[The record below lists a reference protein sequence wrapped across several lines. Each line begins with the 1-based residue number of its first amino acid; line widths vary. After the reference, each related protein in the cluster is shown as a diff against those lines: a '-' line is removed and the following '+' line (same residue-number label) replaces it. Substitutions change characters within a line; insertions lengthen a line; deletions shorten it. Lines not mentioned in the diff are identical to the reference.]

1 MKRLFL
7 ILVLAS
13 MALTTSAQGG
23 RNFARTEFPKVND
36 DHSVTFVMNAKDAK
50 RVTLIGDFTLQ
61 DGKDQR
67 HFEMQR
73 NEHGVWS
80 VTTPPLRSEIYS
92 YNFVVDGVRVCDTG
106 NMMRLRD
113 GENHFSSVI
122 VGGDRGDL
130 YEVQDVPHGAL
141 HTVWYPSPTLEKDR
155 RAVIYTPAS
164 YASGKG
170 KYPVLYLLHGM
181 SGDETAWAELGRT
194 AQIMD
199 NLIAQGKCKD
209 MIVVMTNGNAWQ
221 QSAPTHSGGRAMQHY
236 RNRQQGEPTFEESF
250 GDVIEWVE
258 SNYRVIKKRQ
268 SRAIAGLSMG
278 GGHSFNISRLYP
290 KTFDYVALFSA
301 AVRGFNDDNVQE
313 GLKVQRDNGFKLYW
327 IACGT
332 DDFLYQLNCDYMK
345 YLDSID
351 FPYTWRESDGGHTW
365 RNWRIYLAELVPML
379 FTE

>member
-1 MKRLFL
+1 MKRLLL

-13 MALTTSAQGG
+13 MALTSAAQGG
-23 RNFARTEFPKVND
+23 RNFARTEFPRVND
-36 DHSVTFVMNAKDAK
+36 DNSVTFIHNAKDAK
-50 RVTLIGDFTLQ
+50 WVTLIGDFTLQ

-73 NEHGVWS
+73 NERGVWS

-92 YNFVVDGVRVCDTG
+92 YNFIVDGVRICDGG

-113 GENHFSSVI
+113 SENHFSSVI

-130 YEVQDVPHGAL
+130 YEVQDVPHGEL
-141 HTVWYPSPTLEKDR
+141 HTVWYSSPTLAMHR
-155 RAVIYTPAS
+155 RAVVYTPAS

-181 SGDETAWAELGRT
+181 NGDETAWAELGRT

-199 NLIAQGKCKD
+199 NLIAQGKCKE

-221 QSAPTHSGGRAMQHY
+221 QCSPTHSGGRAMQHY
-236 RNRQQGEPTFEESF
+236 RNRQQGEASFEDSF
-250 GDVIEWVE
+250 GDVIAYVE
-258 SNYRVIKKRQ
+258 KNFRVIKKRQ
-268 SRAIAGLSMG
+268 ARAIAGLSMG

-301 AVRGFNDDNVQE
+301 AVRGFNEEQVQA
-313 GLKVQRDNGFKLYW
+313 GLKAQRDNGFKLYW

-332 DDFLYQLNCDYMK
+332 DDFLYKLNCDYMK

>member
-1 MKRLFL
+1 MKRLFI

-13 MALTTSAQGG
+13 MALTGVAQGR

-36 DHSVTFVMNAKDAK
+36 DNSVTFILNAKDAK
-50 RVTLIGDFTLQ
+50 QVMLTGDFTLQ

-67 HFEMQR
+67 RFDMQR
-73 NEHGVWS
+73 NEHGLWS

-92 YNFVVDGVRVCDTG
+92 YNFIIDGVRTCDAG

-130 YEVQDVPHGAL
+130 YEVQDVPHGSL
-141 HTVWYPSPTLEKDR
+141 HTVWYPSPTLGKER

-164 YASGKG
+164 YAAGKG

-199 NLIAQGKCKD
+199 NLIAQGKCKE

-221 QSAPTHSGGRAMQHY
+221 QCAPIHSGGRAMQQY
-236 RNRQQGEPTFEESF
+236 RNRQAGEPTFEDAF
-250 GDVIEWVE
+250 GDVIAYVE
-258 SNYRVIKKRQ
+258 GNFRVIKKRQ
-268 SRAIAGLSMG
+268 ARAIAGLSMG
-278 GGHSFNISRLYP
+278 GGHTFNISRLYP

-301 AVRGFNDDNVQE
+301 AVRGFDVDEVQE
-313 GLKVQRDNGFKLYW
+313 SLKAQRDNGFKLYW

-345 YLDSID
+345 YLDSIS

-365 RNWRIYLAELVPML
+365 RNWRIYLSELVPML

>member
-50 RVTLIGDFTLQ
+50 WVTLIGDFTLQ

-199 NLIAQGKCKD
+199 NLIAQGKCKE

-345 YLDSID
+345 YLDSIK

-365 RNWRIYLAELVPML
+365 RNWRIYLSELVPML
-379 FTE
+379 FAE

>member
-50 RVTLIGDFTLQ
+50 WVTLIGDFTLQ

-199 NLIAQGKCKD
+199 NLIAQGKCKE

-258 SNYRVIKKRQ
+258 SNFRVIKKRQ

-345 YLDSID
+345 YLDSIK

-365 RNWRIYLAELVPML
+365 RNWRIYLSELVPML
-379 FTE
+379 FAE

>member
-1 MKRLFL
+1 
-7 ILVLAS
+7 
-13 MALTTSAQGG
+13 
-23 RNFARTEFPKVND
+23 
-36 DHSVTFVMNAKDAK
+36 
-50 RVTLIGDFTLQ
+50 
-61 DGKDQR
+61 
-67 HFEMQR
+67 MQR
-73 NEHGVWS
+73 NERGVWS

-92 YNFVVDGVRVCDTG
+92 YNFIVDGVRICDGG

-130 YEVQDVPHGAL
+130 YEVQDVPHGEL
-141 HTVWYPSPTLEKDR
+141 HTVWYSSPTLAMQR
-155 RAVIYTPAS
+155 RAVVYTPAS

-181 SGDETAWAELGRT
+181 NGDETAWAELGRT

-199 NLIAQGKCKD
+199 NLIAQGKCKE

-221 QSAPTHSGGRAMQHY
+221 QCSPTHSGGRAMQHY
-236 RNRQQGEPTFEESF
+236 RGRQQGEASFEDSF
-250 GDVIEWVE
+250 GDVIAYVE
-258 SNYRVIKKRQ
+258 KNFRVIKKRQ
-268 SRAIAGLSMG
+268 ARAIAGLSMG

-301 AVRGFNDDNVQE
+301 AVRGFNEEQVQA
-313 GLKVQRDNGFKLYW
+313 GLKAQRDNGFKLYW

-332 DDFLYQLNCDYMK
+332 DDFLYKLNCDYMK

>member
-50 RVTLIGDFTLQ
+50 WVTLIGDFTLQ

-199 NLIAQGKCKD
+199 NLIAQGKCKE

-221 QSAPTHSGGRAMQHY
+221 QNAPTHSGGRAMQHY

-313 GLKVQRDNGFKLYW
+313 GLKVQRDNVW
-327 IACGT
+327 IR
-332 DDFLYQLNCDYMK
+332 L
-345 YLDSID
+345 
-351 FPYTWRESDGGHTW
+351 
-365 RNWRIYLAELVPML
+365 
-379 FTE
+379 

>member
-1 MKRLFL
+1 MKRLL
-7 ILVLAS
+7 IFLVLAS
-13 MALTTSAQGG
+13 MTLTSAAQGR

-36 DHSVTFVMNAKDAK
+36 DNSVTFVLNARDAEK
-50 RVTLIGDFTLQ
+50 VSVVGDFALEN
-61 DGKDQR
+61 GKHQR
-67 HFEMQR
+67 HFEMKR
-73 NEHGVWS
+73 IENGFWR
-80 VTTPPLRSEIYS
+80 VTTPPLHSEMYS
-92 YNFVVDGVRVCDTG
+92 YNFIADGVRTCDAG

-113 GENHFSSVI
+113 GENHFSGVI

-130 YEVQDVPHGAL
+130 YQVQDVPHGTL
-141 HTVWYPSPTLEKDR
+141 HTVWYPSPTLDMER
-155 RAVIYTPAS
+155 RAVVYTPAS
-164 YASGKG
+164 YAQGKK

-199 NLIAQGKCKD
+199 NLIAQGKCKE

-221 QSAPTHSGGRAMQHY
+221 QCAPTHSGGRAMQQY
-236 RNRQQGEPTFEESF
+236 RNRQKGEPTFEDSF
-250 GDVIEWVE
+250 GDVIAYVE
-258 SNYRVIKKRQ
+258 DNFRVIKKRQ
-268 SRAIAGLSMG
+268 ARAVAGLSMG

-290 KTFDYVALFSA
+290 RTFDYVALFSA
-301 AVRGFNDDNVQE
+301 AVRGFNESEVQE
-313 GLKVQRDNGFKLYW
+313 SLKAQRDNGLKLYW
-327 IACGT
+327 IACGK

-345 YLDSID
+345 YLDSIS

>member
-50 RVTLIGDFTLQ
+50 WVTLIGDFTLQ

-199 NLIAQGKCKD
+199 NLIAQGKCKE

-250 GDVIEWVE
+250 GDVIKWVE

-345 YLDSID
+345 YLDSIK

-365 RNWRIYLAELVPML
+365 RNWRIYLSELVPML
-379 FTE
+379 FVE

>member
-50 RVTLIGDFTLQ
+50 WVTLIGDFTLQ

>member
-1 MKRLFL
+1 MTL
-7 ILVLAS
+7 
-13 MALTTSAQGG
+13 TSAAQGR

-36 DHSVTFVMNAKDAK
+36 DNSVTFVLNARDAEK
-50 RVTLIGDFTLQ
+50 VSVVGDFALEN
-61 DGKDQR
+61 GKHQR
-67 HFEMQR
+67 HFEMKR
-73 NEHGVWS
+73 IENGFWR
-80 VTTPPLRSEIYS
+80 VTTPPLHSEMYS
-92 YNFVVDGVRVCDTG
+92 YNFIADGVRTCDAG

-113 GENHFSSVI
+113 GENHFSGVI

-130 YEVQDVPHGAL
+130 YQVQDVPHGTL
-141 HTVWYPSPTLEKDR
+141 HTVWYPSPTLDMER
-155 RAVIYTPAS
+155 RAVVYTPAS
-164 YASGKG
+164 YAQGKK

-199 NLIAQGKCKD
+199 NLIAQGKCKE

-221 QSAPTHSGGRAMQHY
+221 QCAPTHSGGRAMQQY
-236 RNRQQGEPTFEESF
+236 RNRQKGEPTFEDSF
-250 GDVIEWVE
+250 GDVIAYVE
-258 SNYRVIKKRQ
+258 DNFRVIKKRQ
-268 SRAIAGLSMG
+268 ARAVAGLSMG

-290 KTFDYVALFSA
+290 RTFDYVALFSA
-301 AVRGFNDDNVQE
+301 AVRGFNESEVQE
-313 GLKVQRDNGFKLYW
+313 SLKAQRDNGLKLYW
-327 IACGT
+327 IACGK

-345 YLDSID
+345 YLDSIS

>member
-23 RNFARTEFPKVND
+23 RSFARTEFPKVND

-61 DGKDQR
+61 DGNDQR

-199 NLIAQGKCKD
+199 NLIAQGKCKE

-236 RNRQQGEPTFEESF
+236 RNRQQGEASFEDSF
-250 GDVIEWVE
+250 GDVIAYVE
-258 SNYRVIKKRQ
+258 KNFRVIKKRQ
-268 SRAIAGLSMG
+268 ARAIAGLSMG

-345 YLDSID
+345 YLDSIK

>member
-1 MKRLFL
+1 M
-7 ILVLAS
+7 AS
-13 MALTTSAQGG
+13 MALTSAAQGG

-36 DHSVTFVMNAKDAK
+36 DHSVTFILNAKDAK
-50 RVTLIGDFTLQ
+50 RVTLVGDFTLQ
-61 DGKDQR
+61 DGTDQR
-67 HFEMQR
+67 RFEMKR

-92 YNFVVDGVRVCDTG
+92 YNFFVDGVRTCDAG

-141 HTVWYPSPTLEKDR
+141 RTVWYDSPMLQMQR
-155 RAVIYTPAS
+155 RAVVYTPAS

-199 NLIAQGKCKD
+199 NLIAQGKCKE

-221 QSAPTHSGGRAMQHY
+221 QCAPTHSGGRAMQHY
-236 RNRQQGEPTFEESF
+236 RNRKQGEATFEDSF
-250 GDVIEWVE
+250 GDVIEYVE
-258 SNYRVIKKRQ
+258 NNFRVIKKRQ

-301 AVRGFNDDNVQE
+301 AVRGFNDGKVQE
-313 GLKVQRDNGFKLYW
+313 GLKAQRDNGFKLYW

>member
-141 HTVWYPSPTLEKDR
+141 HTVWYPSPTLKKDR

-199 NLIAQGKCKD
+199 NLIAQGKCKE

-236 RNRQQGEPTFEESF
+236 RNRQQGEASFEDSF
-250 GDVIEWVE
+250 GDVIAYVE
-258 SNYRVIKKRQ
+258 TNYRVIKKRQ
-268 SRAIAGLSMG
+268 ARAIAGLSMG

-332 DDFLYQLNCDYMK
+332 DDFLYKLNCDYMK

-365 RNWRIYLAELVPML
+365 RNWRIYLSELVPML